1 MLWGFFYF
9 FFKLIYFFYFFQ
21 MTLSPILS
29 IFFFSISQ
37 FSTFIFCS
45 SPSSLRLISHKTNPG
60 VAAVVAASKQKEH
73 EEELMDEWAPYRMA
87 FLLILVAS
95 SVALW
100 ASYKLLCEHPDDNE
114 ELQQRV
120 IAYQPLRQNCNQ
132 LVLSLEGG
140 GEGGHVDDEHKPFKN
155 SIKNS
160 LSFSSISS
168 FDDENDLTCL
178 LVGNEE
184 IVGTKFT
191 ATATTTRLKKGLLST
206 GNI

>member
-1 MLWGFFYF
+1 
-9 FFKLIYFFYFFQ
+9 
-21 MTLSPILS
+21 
-29 IFFFSISQ
+29 
-37 FSTFIFCS
+37 
-45 SPSSLRLISHKTNPG
+45 
-60 VAAVVAASKQKEH
+60 
-73 EEELMDEWAPYRMA
+73 MDEWAPYRMA

-140 GEGGHVDDEHKPFKN
+140 EGHVDDQLTT
-155 SIKNS
+155 KNS
-160 LSFSSISS
+160 LTFSSISS
-168 FDDENDLTCL
+168 FDEEDDLTCL
-178 LVGNEE
+178 LVGDGE
-184 IVGTKFT
+184 ITGTTKFT
-191 ATATTTRLKKGLLST
+191 AAPTTTTTTRLKKGLLST

>member
-1 MLWGFFYF
+1 
-9 FFKLIYFFYFFQ
+9 
-21 MTLSPILS
+21 
-29 IFFFSISQ
+29 
-37 FSTFIFCS
+37 
-45 SPSSLRLISHKTNPG
+45 
-60 VAAVVAASKQKEH
+60 
-73 EEELMDEWAPYRMA
+73 MDEWAPYRMA

-95 SVALW
+95 TVALW

-140 GEGGHVDDEHKPFKN
+140 EGGDEQHKPFKN

-160 LSFSSISS
+160 LSFSSTSS
-168 FDDENDLTCL
+168 FDEEDDDLTCL
-178 LVGNEE
+178 LVGGGEMTR
-184 IVGTKFT
+184 TKFT
-191 ATATTTRLKKGLLST
+191 ATTTTTRLKKGLLST